1 MTPEVESAFISA
13 IGSILSTFIGATTAA
28 LIGKRILK
36 QERLQKDLQTAISDI
51 EFLLMVEREHCDEN
65 KRQQRRSNFQT
76 IRNRIRA
83 QYSWS
88 GRGSLLVELVAFES
102 QENPE
107 QAAKFRD

>member
-13 IGSILSTFIGATTAA
+13 TGSILSTIIGSTTAA

-65 KRQQRRSNFQT
+65 KRQQRRSNFKT
-76 IRNRIRA
+76 VRNKIRV

-88 GRGSLLVELVAFES
+88 GRFTPGRVSGILE
-102 QENPE
+102 PG
-107 QAAKFRD
+107 KP